1 MRDGF
6 LLFLAVGLVSLGAY
20 CQNQAPSTAATVPD
34 RTVIPAVLRTS
45 IDAKDGKVGKEIELL
60 VSDDVR
66 DESGKVLIP
75 KQAKLIGH
83 VTEAVPW
90 TKNSPES
97 KISIVVER
105 AEWKGHSVALR
116 SFIAGDLKVYTAL
129 AHPDPGA
136 GEVAAAV
143 EVVPPGER
151 PSGPLPPNTGLARDK
166 SVNLQMST
174 ARELVTEVVSQV
186 HTVRIEQG
194 STFSLRQMAP

>member
-1 MRDGF
+1 MRDRF
-6 LLFLAVGLVSLGAY
+6 FLFLAVGLAASGAY
-20 CQNQAPSTAATVPD
+20 CQSQSTSPSATVPD

-45 IDAKDGKVGKEIELL
+45 IDAKDGKVGKEIELS

-66 DESGKVLIP
+66 DETGKILIP
-75 KQAKLIGH
+75 KQAKLTGH

-90 TKNSPES
+90 TKTSPES

-129 AHPDPGA
+129 ARPDPGA
-136 GEVAAAV
+136 GEVVAAV

-174 ARELVTEVVSQV
+174 AKDLVTEVVSPV